1 MEGLDAARL
10 GARNHAQE
18 FDAAGRALFL
28 DGHLNDRLSGE
39 EYMKGAAVEEL
50 RLVGGDQLVVC
61 GVSAETDERLHVL
74 EPLDR
79 DAIMARTSAIAL

>member
-1 MEGLDAARL
+1 
-10 GARNHAQE
+10 
-18 FDAAGRALFL
+18 
-28 DGHLNDRLSGE
+28 
-39 EYMKGAAVEEL
+39 MKGAAVEEL